1 MRARIAIVLPLLLL
15 SAAATAQTVTLDEGT
30 FRVRVGGRDIG
41 TETFII
47 RQSGA
52 GENAT
57 ILASGKT
64 VVEGEAGSRELE
76 ANLEIAGTTLRP
88 AAYNLTVEGGDE
100 YSGRLV
106 GRRMTARIISPAAE
120 NVREYLV
127 SQGATIIDEAVAHQ
141 YYFLAR
147 RVPAGG
153 ERVPIVEPR
162 KNRQAWATVTV
173 DPAAPIT
180 VAGETVAATRF
191 RVTLAGGGDER
202 TFWTDARGRVL
213 RLEIPARQLV
223 VERSAIPH

>member
-1 MRARIAIVLPLLLL
+1 MGARIAIVVPMLLV

-41 TETFII
+41 TETFMI

-57 ILASGKT
+57 ILASGRT

-147 RVPAGG
+147 RVPDGG

-162 KNRQAWATVTV
+162 QNRQTWATVTV
-173 DPAAPIT
+173 DTAAPIT

-191 RVTLAGGGDER
+191 RVTPAGGGDER

-223 VERSAIPH
+223 VERTAVPH